1 MEQKKVRQTNL
12 ELLRILAMFMVII
25 LHYLGKGGFLTAI
38 AVQSQPLYLVL
49 ETLSIVAV
57 NLYVLISGY
66 FSVETEF
73 SLIKLIRLWA
83 QILFYSLLIPMVLSM
98 TGILSLGERTLY
110 DYLFY
115 IFPVTMEHYWFA
127 TTFLFLYLI
136 APFLNKGI
144 KALNK
149 KQFQTLLLLFVL
161 VFSISKSVLPVKLA
175 FDKEG
180 YDIFWFITLYLTAAY
195 LRIYGIPLLTHKLR
209 SILLYLSMTVAS
221 ILMTITLYF
230 IKENYGIMED
240 RGTMTWD
247 YNHIFV
253 YLAAIGLF
261 TFFLQLKNVTGKIA
275 QLITAV
281 SSTTFGIYLFH
292 EHVELRYLWMK
303 NGTMGTVLLVFF
315 AGMMLDFIRQWI
327 FRLFERLI
335 QRGGKHEK
343 HTI

>member
-25 LHYLGKGGFLTAI
+25 LHYLGKGGFLTSTAL
-38 AVQSQPLYLVL
+38 QSQPLYLVL

-57 NLYVLISGY
+57 NLYVLISGF
-66 FSVETEF
+66 FSIDTEF
-73 SLIKLIRLWA
+73 SLTKFIRLWA
-83 QILFYSLLIPMVLSM
+83 QILFYSLLIPVVLSA
-98 TGILSLGERTLY
+98 TGILSLGDRTLY

-115 IFPVTMEHYWFA
+115 VFPVTMEHYWFA
-127 TTFLFLYLI
+127 TTFLFLYLMT
-136 APFLNKGI
+136 PFLNKGI
-144 KALNK
+144 KVLNK
-149 KQFQTLLLLFVL
+149 KQFQILLLLFVL
-161 VFSISKSVLPVKLA
+161 VFSVSKSVLPVKLA

-195 LRIYGIPLLTHKLR
+195 LRLYGMPLLNHKWR
-209 SILLYLSMTVAS
+209 GMLLYISMTFVS
-221 ILMTITLYF
+221 ICTTIILYF

-253 YLAAIGLF
+253 YLASIGLF
-261 TFFLQLKNVTGKIA
+261 TFFLQLKNVNGKA
-275 QLITAV
+275 AHLITAV

-303 NGTMGTVLLVFF
+303 EGTMGTVLLVFF
-315 AGMMLDFIRQWI
+315 AGMILDFIRQWI
-327 FRLFERLI
+327 FRLFERII